1 MLRKL
6 EINKRGISTEKAE
19 KVILDEVLR
28 FESPMERKIEKNKR
42 GISKNMAEKSVFE
55 ELMRLKIKELT
66 EKRKQTRY
74 IHISGS
80 FQILEVRMCV
90 SKLIALLSQQ

>member
-1 MLRKL
+1 MLMLRKL
-6 EINKRGISTEKAE
+6 EKNNRGISKEKAE

-74 IHISGS
+74 VIHKSGS

-90 SKLIALLSQQ
+90 SYIN

>member
-1 MLRKL
+1 MSMLRKL

-42 GISKNMAEKSVFE
+42 GISKNMTETEKSVFE
-55 ELMRLKIKELT
+55 ELMLLKIKELT
-66 EKRKQTRY
+66 EKRKQTR
-74 IHISGS
+74 
-80 FQILEVRMCV
+80 
-90 SKLIALLSQQ
+90 